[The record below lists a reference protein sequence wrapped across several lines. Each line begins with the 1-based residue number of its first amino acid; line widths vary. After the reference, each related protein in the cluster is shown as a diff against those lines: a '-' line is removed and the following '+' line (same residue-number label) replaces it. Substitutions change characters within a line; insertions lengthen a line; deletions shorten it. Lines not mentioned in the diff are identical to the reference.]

1 MISTINGKDLKMGIG
16 RTAPQHMRCIPM
28 KKLSGLE
35 WIVTIL
41 VVVGASNWGLLAIN
55 PGWNV
60 VLNLFGEGTL
70 AKTSVRPCWTI

>member
-1 MISTINGKDLKMGIG
+1 
-16 RTAPQHMRCIPM
+16 M

-35 WIVTIL
+35 WIVTVL
-41 VVVGASNWGLLAIN
+41 VVVGALNWGLLAIN

-70 AKTSVRPCWTI
+70 ARLVYGLVGLSGLYKIYWLWQ